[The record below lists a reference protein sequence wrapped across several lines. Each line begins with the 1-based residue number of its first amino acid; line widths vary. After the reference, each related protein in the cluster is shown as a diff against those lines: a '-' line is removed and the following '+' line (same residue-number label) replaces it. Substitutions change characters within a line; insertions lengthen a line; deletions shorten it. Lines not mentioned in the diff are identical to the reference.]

1 MCWFIPFDENKRVF
15 LIKWP
20 CTGCR
25 PRGQHMKYL
34 SAFFVF
40 LFGLGSLLTAC
51 GLLADE
57 NEAKLKDVDAFQAM
71 EIANQWKWTE
81 KEIKSH
87 VTTREV
93 VFEFPNGRFK
103 KIPLPEE
110 KMLVAVA
117 PYVNKTHR

>member
-1 MCWFIPFDENKRVF
+1 
-15 LIKWP
+15 
-20 CTGCR
+20 
-25 PRGQHMKYL
+25 MKYR
-34 SAFFVF
+34 FVCSIF
-40 LFGLGSLLTAC
+40 LLGLGSVFSAC

-57 NEAKLKDVDAFQAM
+57 NEAKLKDVDAMKAM

-93 VFEFPNGRFK
+93 VFEFPNGRVK

-117 PYVNKTHR
+117 PYVNKTHQ